1 MSDKIKPIIL
11 TDTENGDK
19 FTLEFSRES
28 VKWAEMH
35 GFVLDDV
42 EKYPMTKIPELFYY
56 AFRMHHKNIARNKT
70 DKIFFE
76 DLGGISS
83 AIVERLGLLYAAPF
97 DSLIGDDEDEPKNA
111 KMTVEM

>member
-1 MSDKIKPIIL
+1 MSEKIKPIVL

-28 VKWAEMH
+28 VKFAEMH
-35 GFVLDDV
+35 GFNMDDV

-56 AFRMHHKNIARNKT
+56 AFRMHHKNIARDKT
-70 DKIFFE
+70 DKIFFN

-83 AIVERLGLLYAAPF
+83 AVVERLGLLYAAP
-97 DSLIGDDEDEPKNA
+97 LKHLLVMKMKNQ
-111 KMTVEM
+111 KT